1 MWKKLNKRKEE
12 KSVNFN
18 PSDPNQVKRKLLK
31 SILHGNCSRNTL
43 KFPRKVVLNREA
55 SFYP

>member
-18 PSDPNQVKRKLLK
+18 PSDPNQVKRKLLRVFFMVIVQE
-31 SILHGNCSRNTL
+31 IL
-43 KFPRKVVLNREA
+43 
-55 SFYP
+55 